1 MFTYKEGEAQRE
13 VASMYMTCN
22 CWLQA
27 LDVCQAVFLIQND
40 VCLEGKYWHGV
51 EGNAW
56 NSRFSNFFL
65 KNHVEVSK

>member
-27 LDVCQAVFLIQND
+27 LDVCQAVFD
-40 VCLEGKYWHGV
+40 
-51 EGNAW
+51 
-56 NSRFSNFFL
+56 
-65 KNHVEVSK
+65 SK